1 MISKT
6 RFITRWKLIK
16 KNSLCILFQVEE
28 QSHLLDTSN
37 VSLSFFFWWMKKS
50 FVQVPYT
57 IKKIYLCEYL
67 NNTYYI
73 LLFILF
79 PCACPLFRNE
89 MIILNLMPQKNASW
103 FATFMEFENPCIYVV
118 SFVLWKYG
126 KFWSVSF
133 GHFFK
138 Y

>member
-6 RFITRWKLIK
+6 RFITKWKLIK
-16 KNSLCILFQVEE
+16 KLTFYSFPSRTIAFTRLA
-28 QSHLLDTSN
+28 TSN

-103 FATFMEFENPCIYVV
+103 FATFMEYENPCIYVV